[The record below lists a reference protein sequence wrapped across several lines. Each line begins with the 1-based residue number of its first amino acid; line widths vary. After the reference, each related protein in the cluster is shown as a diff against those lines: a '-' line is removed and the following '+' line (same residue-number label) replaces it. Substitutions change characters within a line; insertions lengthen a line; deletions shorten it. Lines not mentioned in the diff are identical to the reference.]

1 MEDEQAQEAT
11 AAEEQVSDAQNES
24 GEQTDNTPKT
34 FDADYVKGLRRE
46 AAENRRKLREAEAK
60 VQTFEERDLSEQE
73 KVARK
78 ATEAEQ
84 RAAAAEAALKH
95 ERLTGAIT
103 RAASKAGFADPDD
116 AVALIDQSKVEY
128 DDDGKPT
135 NIDTLTTDLLKRKP
149 HLKGQA
155 ATGGALT
162 NGSRSGNAR
171 EGSTETP
178 EQRRNRLHG
187 GGGGVFD
194 SSNARSR
201 GGGVHWVKEPQ

>member
-24 GEQTDNTPKT
+24 GEQADTQKT
-34 FDADYVKGLRRE
+34 FDADYVKGLRAEAAKYRRE
-46 AAENRRKLREAEAK
+46 AKAAQEK
-60 VQTFEERDLSEQE
+60 VKTFEDRDLSEQD
-73 KVARK
+73 K
-78 ATEAEQ
+78 ALKEANEAKQRAEQ
-84 RAAAAEAALKH
+84 AEAALKH

-128 DDDGKPT
+128 DDDGKPA

-149 HLKGQA
+149 HLKGQT

-178 EQRRNRLHG
+178 EQRRTRLYG